1 MDKLKIMMDKILAG
15 VCATLLAFMTVL
27 ATYQVI
33 TRYVFK
39 SPSTISEDLL
49 SYSFVWVSLLGTAL
63 VFGQKDHMRLSL
75 FSDKLKGIKQLVLS
89 ISSELLVAA
98 IAVIVFLVG
107 GKEFMGVGAMQISPT
122 LDIQMH
128 WIYIILP
135 LSGVLIVIYNF
146 INIFQLIQGYN
157 GSSKGEMQ

>member
-1 MDKLKIMMDKILAG
+1 MDKVKSIMDKVLAG
-15 VCATLLAFMTVL
+15 VCAFLLAFMTLL

-39 SPSTISEDLL
+39 SPSTITEDML

-75 FSDKLKGIKQLVLS
+75 FSDKLKGTKQLALS
-89 ISSELLVAA
+89 ISTELLIMA
-98 IAVIVFLVG
+98 IAIIVFLFG
-107 GKEFMGVGAMQISPT
+107 GKEFMEVGALQISPT
-122 LDIQMH
+122 LNIQMN

-135 LSGVLIVIYNF
+135 ISGILIVAYNL
-146 INIFQLIQGYN
+146 INITQLIQKFNESG
-157 GSSKGEMQ
+157 KEELQ